1 MVSCRLVDLPED
13 DVTDAVPPIPD
24 MMFAAGEEPVGVRV
38 LTYQSSRAINHI
50 LNSLEEDE
58 IQTLRKSPFGKIVDI
73 AEKPGFSGRFTRYIL
88 SRQLKVEKKH
98 EAWFRFAGKPIRFS
112 LREFAIVT
120 GLNCGEYP
128 KSSVV
133 RSKKNKNVKPYWPE
147 LFGKSEDLRVSTAL
161 KMLRR
166 KTVTEKEVRIKLACL
181 AIVSSV
187 LLATNL
193 KMKMIKE
200 HAEAMVD
207 LEEFYSF
214 PWGDLR
220 LKCLWGVLS
229 RGMRYP
235 YRRIL

>member
-58 IQTLRKSPFGKIVDI
+58 IQTLRKSPFGKI
-73 AEKPGFSGRFTRYIL
+73 
-88 SRQLKVEKKH
+88 
-98 EAWFRFAGKPIRFS
+98 
-112 LREFAIVT
+112 
-120 GLNCGEYP
+120 
-128 KSSVV
+128 
-133 RSKKNKNVKPYWPE
+133 KNKNVKPYWPE

-200 HAEAMVD
+200 HAEAMD
-207 LEEFYSF
+207 LHWHSS
-214 PWGDLR
+214 WL
-220 LKCLWGVLS
+220 
-229 RGMRYP
+229 
-235 YRRIL
+235 